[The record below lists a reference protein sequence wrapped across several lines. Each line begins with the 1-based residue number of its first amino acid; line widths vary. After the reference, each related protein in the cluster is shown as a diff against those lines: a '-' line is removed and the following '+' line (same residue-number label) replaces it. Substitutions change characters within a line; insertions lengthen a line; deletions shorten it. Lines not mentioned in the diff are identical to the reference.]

1 VQLIDEWYSIES
13 ATSKR
18 ASKEALKT
26 FRLTATIYALF
37 GKIRKKKKKRYSQIW
52 RLHLA
57 QELDDAHARPS
68 FVFADWL
75 AELHSL
81 YPAKGKI
88 NPHENFNTMLS

>member
-1 VQLIDEWYSIES
+1 VQLLDECYSIES

-26 FRLTATIYALF
+26 FRLTATQYICSF
-37 GKIRKKKKKRYSQIW
+37 GKNKEKKKYSQIW